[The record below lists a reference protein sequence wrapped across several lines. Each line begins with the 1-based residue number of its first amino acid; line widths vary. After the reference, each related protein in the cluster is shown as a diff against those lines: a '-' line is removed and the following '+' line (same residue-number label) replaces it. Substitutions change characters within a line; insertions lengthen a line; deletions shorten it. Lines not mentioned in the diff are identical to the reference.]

1 VPAITRDHG
10 QGGLT
15 QESVVL
21 AAPAGAPWP
30 GAGQGTGMFLP
41 VADPG
46 VRADQPGAGTT
57 GSGPDGAG
65 SDAAGLGAAVPPD
78 MLGGSALSRGIPSLV
93 LDAYR
98 RAADSLQGSDPG
110 CGLPWWLLA
119 GIGRIESGQA
129 SGGRVDAAGT
139 TRGMILGPRL
149 DGSVAGTAVIRDT
162 DGGALDLDPTYDRA
176 VGPMQFL
183 PGTWRLFASDG
194 NADGRSDPHNVYDA
208 ALAAG
213 RYLCASGGDLRTPTG
228 LATAVL
234 SYNYSTTYLSAVLA
248 WGLAYRD
255 GVWSTALSPGS
266 VPPPPPEQPAPTAS
280 TAPPASS
287 PPPAPTR
294 SAPPTSARPTA
305 SPTSAPPTASPPPTT
320 KPPTTVPPTTAPPT
334 TAPPTTTVP
343 PTTEPPTATT
353 VPPTTVPPTTAPPTT
368 TAVPPTTAPPTTSP
382 PTTAPPTTASSTSAV
397 PTRDP
402 TTTVPSPTSCVPPG
416 GPDGTPSPLGM
427 RSATAPTTRQPVA
440 AAGSAGPESA
450 SDPSCVSTPPATP
463 SVPGMPTV
471 SPSTKALSE
480 RP

>member
-1 VPAITRDHG
+1 MSSRDPQPPVQPRVVRLRLRRRTRHARLVLGRAGLAGIAAASLVAVPAVIRDHG

-15 QESVVL
+15 QDSVVL

-46 VRADQPGAGTT
+46 VRADQPGTA
-57 GSGPDGAG
+57 GSGPEG
-65 SDAAGLGAAVPPD
+65 SDVAGLGAAVP
-78 MLGGSALSRGIPSLV
+78 LELQGGSALSRGIPSLV

-98 RAADSLQGSDPG
+98 RAAVSLQDSDPG

-119 GIGRIESGQA
+119 GIGRVESGQA

-149 DGSVAGTAVIRDT
+149 DGSMAGTAVIRDT

-208 ALAAG
+208 ALTAG

-255 GVWSTALSPGS
+255 GVWSAALSPGS
-266 VPPPPPEQPAPTAS
+266 VPPPP
-280 TAPPASS
+280 
-287 PPPAPTR
+287 
-294 SAPPTSARPTA
+294 
-305 SPTSAPPTASPPPTT
+305 
-320 KPPTTVPPTTAPPT
+320 
-334 TAPPTTTVP
+334 
-343 PTTEPPTATT
+343 
-353 VPPTTVPPTTAPPTT
+353 
-368 TAVPPTTAPPTTSP
+368 
-382 PTTAPPTTASSTSAV
+382 
-397 PTRDP
+397 
-402 TTTVPSPTSCVPPG
+402 
-416 GPDGTPSPLGM
+416 
-427 RSATAPTTRQPVA
+427 
-440 AAGSAGPESA
+440 
-450 SDPSCVSTPPATP
+450 
-463 SVPGMPTV
+463 
-471 SPSTKALSE
+471 
-480 RP
+480 